1 MFVQQAAQKNEF
13 CFFLVFF
20 KWILEKKL
28 ESTSIFRKFITSFV
42 TRFFQNKT
50 QQKTKPHLDFEL
62 FYFGLL
68 FSCFFL
74 VFFDRVVS
82 FAGPPFFFWNLGS
95 SCLPRRLLLKW
106 QGWKWQSW
114 RTIIRIVVMCHTAR
128 PCVTTKGVGDTTWVR
143 KAACGCYIQ
152 DQWV

>member
-1 MFVQQAAQKNEF
+1 MRRVKDGPGRSGDEKKTRNLPQGEPPQQAAQKNEF

-82 FAGPPFFFWNLGS
+82 FAGPPFFF
-95 SCLPRRLLLKW
+95 
-106 QGWKWQSW
+106 
-114 RTIIRIVVMCHTAR
+114 
-128 PCVTTKGVGDTTWVR
+128 
-143 KAACGCYIQ
+143 
-152 DQWV
+152 